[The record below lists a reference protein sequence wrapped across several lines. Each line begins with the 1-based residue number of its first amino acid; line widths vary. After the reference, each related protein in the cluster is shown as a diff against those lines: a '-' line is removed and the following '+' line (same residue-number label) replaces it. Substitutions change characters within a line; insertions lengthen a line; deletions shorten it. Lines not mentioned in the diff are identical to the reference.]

1 MFALS
6 PRLRSAVKLQGRPQS
21 ENGSKGAS
29 REQLL
34 WKVPGRVAED
44 VLEGDIGQIYMTY
57 FGESIS
63 SSLLPRPGG

>member
-44 VLEGDIGQIYMTY
+44 VLEGDIGQI
-57 FGESIS
+57 
-63 SSLLPRPGG
+63 

>member
-6 PRLRSAVKLQGRPQS
+6 PHLRSVVKSQGSLQR
-21 ENGSKGAS
+21 ENGLKGAS

-44 VLEGDIGQIYMTY
+44 VLEGDKGQISMTY
-57 FGESIS
+57 FGGI
-63 SSLLPRPGG
+63 LTAN